1 MLPSR
6 RISASAV
13 CHQTERMR
21 IAPAPLDLKYA
32 PKDGIARALA
42 KDEVAYVVVHYVN
55 YEVRFEKTQVEQL
68 GTSVITKN
76 TRCFIASL
84 FESMHDIR

>member
-6 RISASAV
+6 RKSASAV

-21 IAPAPLDLKYA
+21 MTPALLDLKYA
-32 PKDGIARALA
+32 SKDGIARALA

-55 YEVRFEKTQVEQL
+55 YEVRFEKNTVEQFPTL
-68 GTSVITKN
+68 
-76 TRCFIASL
+76 
-84 FESMHDIR
+84 